1 MLIQPQ
7 SDGHSLCI
15 NVLEEDS
22 GAGKATQHL
31 EVLI

>member
-1 MLIQPQ
+1 MLIQLQ
-7 SDGHSLCI
+7 SDGHPVCF
-15 NVLEEDS
+15 NALEEDS